1 MVPSEQR
8 PGAVCA
14 RCGGSG
20 MLRLG
25 DQSFRTCL
33 DCLGQGRLKPLRPAT
48 TTAAAQK
55 AASAAAASA
64 VPTGSPIVT
73 AALAPDGEA
82 AAATSLGCAAGSED
96 ACDQG
101 SVDRRPVNQTAV
113 NQTAV
118 NQGSQDQRSVA
129 SAAAA

>member
-55 AASAAAASA
+55 AASAASA

-73 AALAPDGEA
+73 TALVPDGEA

-96 ACDQG
+96 GWDQG
-101 SVDRRPVNQTAV
+101 SVNQAAV
-113 NQTAV
+113 D
-118 NQGSQDQRSVA
+118 QGSQDQRSVA

>member
-82 AAATSLGCAAGSED
+82 AAAISLGCAAGAED
-96 ACDQG
+96 AWDQG
-101 SVDRRPVNQTAV
+101 SVDQRSVDQAAV
-113 NQTAV
+113 D
-118 NQGSQDQRSVA
+118 QGSQDQRSVA